1 LDNKERFLGELKTQY
16 EKEFEIKNSLETKA
30 NYNLAASGIIVGLLF
45 TFGTSLLDPSKT
57 ILNIHCIVALLLLS
71 IGVFVSSIICS
82 VLALRIRDYYFA
94 FLPNYFYLDKDTFN
108 EEKKNEYKNMDY
120 SLYLT
125 KMIDIYLRSNV

>member
-1 LDNKERFLGELKTQY
+1 MDNKERFLGELKTQY

>member
-16 EKEFEIKNSLETKA
+16 EKQFEIKNSLETKA

>member
-1 LDNKERFLGELKTQY
+1 LKTQY